1 MLPRVVL
8 LVCIAALMPAAAA
21 HAQTAAEQRYL
32 ATRDAAIAATKQVED
47 AKEPNA
53 QTDKQVEAALAD
65 MQQQLRAI
73 LGPVKV
79 AGVGPEGRLHLDTL
93 SQGDVGFGAL
103 DALDYKSADGKV
115 TATVTTVN
123 LLKRWLTDHKDW
135 WEKNAVN
142 VPQEMAAAL
151 KSDAFYTQALS
162 QDAAVMRYADLPLK
176 K

>member
-1 MLPRVVL
+1 MLLRIAL
-8 LVCIAALMPAAAA
+8 IAAAVALLPLISA

-32 ATRDAAIAATKQVED
+32 ATRDAAIAATKHHI
-47 AKEPNA
+47 
-53 QTDKQVEAALAD
+53 EAALTD

-73 LGPVKV
+73 LGAVKV
-79 AGVGPEGRLHLDTL
+79 KGVGPEGKLHLDTL
-93 SQGDVGFGAL
+93 SQGDIGFGAL

-115 TATVTTVN
+115 TATVSTVN
-123 LLKRWLTDHKDW
+123 LLKRWIADHKDW

-162 QDAAVMRYADLPLK
+162 QDTAVMRYADLPLK
-176 K
+176 KPKPPKTRSRC